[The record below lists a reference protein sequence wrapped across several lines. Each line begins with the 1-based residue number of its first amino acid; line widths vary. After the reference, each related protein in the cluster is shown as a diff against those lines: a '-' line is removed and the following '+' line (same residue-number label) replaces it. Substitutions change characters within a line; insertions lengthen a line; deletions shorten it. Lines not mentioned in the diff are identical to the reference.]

1 MTIMRICFLTL
12 VYPFDLSERNLYSDL
27 FDEISVR
34 GHEVIVFRPDE
45 NKAIGNPIET
55 KRGEVSVI
63 SVPTGR
69 ITKTGKIIKSINT
82 ALLEQRY
89 MRAIKKYLK
98 KPVDLVVYSTP
109 PITFV
114 NLIRKLKEE
123 MSCSSYLL
131 LKDIFPQNSVDLGMM
146 GEKSILYKILR
157 RKERALY
164 QISDRI
170 GCMSPANVKYLLE
183 HNDFIESSKVH
194 ENPNSIKPSEKQK
207 TSIRQIPI
215 LNEFTIPANALKMI
229 YGGNFGLPQGV
240 NFILEALKAL
250 AGRDDVHT
258 ILVGDGTEFDK
269 ISRFIQNEKI
279 NNAHLLKSLPKA
291 DYIELLAHMDVGLI
305 FLDRRFTIPN
315 FPSRALDYMDAGL
328 PIILATDP
336 NTDIG
341 TIITQAGAGI
351 WCESND
357 VMSFLKCVNV
367 MQQDK
372 SFRSTAGEASR
383 QLLMDRYTASHSAD
397 IILDTINESC

>member
-1 MTIMRICFLTL
+1 MRICFLTL
-12 VYPFDLSERNLYSDL
+12 VYPLNLSERNLYSDL
-27 FDEISVR
+27 FDEISDR

-45 NKAIGNPIET
+45 NKLSGNPIET

-69 ITKTGKIIKSINT
+69 ITKTGKIIKSINM

-89 MRAIKKYLK
+89 MRTIKQYLK
-98 KPVDLVVYSTP
+98 NPVDLVVYSTP

-114 NLIRKLKEE
+114 NIIKKLKKE
-123 MSCSSYLL
+123 MNCSTYLL
-131 LKDIFPQNSVDLGMM
+131 LKDIFPQNSVDLGMIR
-146 GEKSILYKILR
+146 EKSILYKILR

-164 QISDRI
+164 EISDRI

-183 HNDFIESSKVH
+183 HNDFIATSRVH
-194 ENPNSIKPSEKQK
+194 ENPNSIKPSEGQK
-207 TSIRQIPI
+207 TNIRQIPI
-215 LNEFTIPANALKMI
+215 LKNVTIPANALKMI

-250 AGRDDVHT
+250 ACRDDVYT
-258 ILVGDGTEFDK
+258 VLVGVGTEFDK

-279 NNAHLLKSLPKA
+279 NNTYLLKSLPKA
-291 DYIELLAHMDVGLI
+291 DYIELLAYMDVGLI
-305 FLDRRFTIPN
+305 FLDHRFTIPN

-328 PIILATDP
+328 PIISATDP

-341 TIITQAGAGI
+341 AIIVRAGAGL

-357 VMSFLKCVNV
+357 IDGFLTCVDT
-367 MQQDK
+367 MKKDEI
-372 SFRSTAGEASR
+372 FRISAGEASK
-383 QLLMDRYTASHSAD
+383 QLLLDHYTASPSAD
-397 IILDTINESC
+397 IILDKINESC

>member
-1 MTIMRICFLTL
+1 
-12 VYPFDLSERNLYSDL
+12 L

-45 NKAIGNPIET
+45 NRSTGNPIEA

-69 ITKTGKIIKSINT
+69 ITKTGKIVKSINM

-98 KPVDLVVYSTP
+98 KPADLVVYSTP

-146 GEKSILYKILR
+146 SEKSILYKILR

-164 QISDRI
+164 KISDRI

-194 ENPNSIKPSEKQK
+194 ENPNSIKPSEGKK
-207 TSIRQIPI
+207 TSIRQLPI
-215 LNEFTIPANALKMI
+215 LKNVTIPANALKMV

-250 AGRDDVHT
+250 ACRDDVYT

-269 ISRFIQNEKI
+269 ISRFIENEKI

-305 FLDRRFTIPN
+305 FLDHRFTIPN
-315 FPSRALDYMDAGL
+315 FPSRVLDYMDAGL
-328 PIILATDP
+328 PIISVTDP

-341 TIITQAGAGI
+341 TIITQAGAGL

-357 VMSFLKCVNV
+357 IHGFLTCVDTMKKDKIFCMS
-367 MQQDK
+367 
-372 SFRSTAGEASR
+372 AGEASK
-383 QLLMDRYTASHSAD
+383 QLLLDRYTASHSAD